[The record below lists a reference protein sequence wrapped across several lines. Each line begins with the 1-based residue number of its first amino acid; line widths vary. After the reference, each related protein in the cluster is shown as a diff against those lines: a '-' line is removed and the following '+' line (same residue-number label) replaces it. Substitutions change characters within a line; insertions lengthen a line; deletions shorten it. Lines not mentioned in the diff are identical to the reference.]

1 MSELRGNDAAAAGI
15 ALAGSGPFAVP
26 VPRWTWPTDLPRPLV
41 SALGFLALTLA
52 LHLIQFG
59 NPVLHV
65 DEEFYLLVADHMR
78 HGALPFVDIW
88 DRKPLGLFL
97 LYRFFLLFPGDGVVT
112 YQLFGVAACAATAL
126 VIERLAREIASPAA
140 ARLAGAVYILFLP
153 VFCFGIGQAPV
164 FYNLPVALA
173 ALRTLE
179 AWRARDARDFVRGG
193 AQAMALLG
201 LAIQIKYTV
210 VFEGAAFGVVLLARA
225 CALGWNAGRLAGVAL
240 LWCAVAIAPTLAFLA
255 LYAAIGHGEAFIHA
269 NFLSILNRR
278 SDGMASWSR
287 LGSEMLGLVPF
298 WLAILWADR
307 RLAAREGHDPAAL
320 WFLRL
325 WAIAAFAGFLA
336 FGSWYDHYVT
346 PVLVPLS
353 VLAAPALAQ
362 VPGARWRCVLLLGFG
377 AIASVVV
384 MTDSIRR
391 HGTKAQAEH
400 ITASIR
406 SELHSGCA
414 FVFDGEPAF
423 YRMAGSCLPGRYA
436 FPNHLNT
443 WTEAKA
449 LDIDPN
455 LEVARIMMTRPD
467 VVVVA
472 EWWPFYLPNWE
483 TRAIVGDFL
492 ARGYERY
499 ASAKLGTHTFGLWR
513 RRKG

>member
-1 MSELRGNDAAAAGI
+1 MSDLRRSAAAASRL
-15 ALAGSGPFAVP
+15 ALADSGPVAVP
-26 VPRWTWPTDLPRPLV
+26 LPRWTWPTDLPRPLV

-52 LHLIQFG
+52 LHIIQLG

-65 DEEFYLLVADHMR
+65 DEEFYLLVAGQMQ

-97 LYRFFLLFPGDGVVT
+97 LYRFFLLFPGDGVLT

-126 VIERLAREIASPAA
+126 VIKRLAREIASPAA
-140 ARLAGAVYILFLP
+140 ARLAGVVYILFLP

-173 ALRTLE
+173 ALCTLE
-179 AWRARDARDFVRGG
+179 AWRARDERAFVRGG

-210 VFEGAAFGVVLLARA
+210 VFEGAAFGVVLLARGR
-225 CALGWNAGRLAGVAL
+225 ALGWSGARLLATGAL
-240 LWCAVAIAPTLAFLA
+240 WSMIALAPTLAVLGA
-255 LYAAIGHGEAFIHA
+255 YAAMGHGEAFVHA

-278 SDGMASWSR
+278 ADGMASWSR
-287 LGSEMLGLVPF
+287 LGSEMLGLAPF
-298 WLAILWADR
+298 WLAILWVDR

-391 HGTKAQAEH
+391 HGTKAQADH
-400 ITASIR
+400 IAASIR
-406 SELHSGCA
+406 SELRGGCA

-443 WTEAKA
+443 WTEAQA

-455 LEVARIMMTRPD
+455 LEVARIMMARPD

-499 ASAKLGTHTFGLWR
+499 ASVKLGTHTFGLWR